1 MPSTSKKQ
9 AKLMRAVAHGWKPT
23 RIKGPTR
30 KVAREFV
37 AADQARDRYAL
48 GGFVGP
54 LAQAAQRGG
63 KRPEPQRMMGPRPNV
78 RPGGAL
84 SQAGGTG
91 MAGNVPNGLL
101 NTARGAMG
109 RGRDPRNR
117 TLLERLRS
125 GVGGPLR
132 FFGG

>member
-1 MPSTSKKQ
+1 MPSRSKKQ
-9 AKLMRAVAHGWKPT
+9 ARLMRAVAHGWKPT
-23 RIKGPTR
+23 RIKGPSR

-54 LAQAAQRGG
+54 LRQMLAERG
-63 KRPEPQRMMGPRPNV
+63 KRPEPERMIGARPNV

-84 SQAGGTG
+84 SQIPGGG
-91 MAGNVPNGLL
+91 ILGNVPNGLL
-101 NTARGAMG
+101 MTARGST
-109 RGRDPRNR
+109 RGRDPRSR
-117 TLLERLRS
+117 SLIERLRS
-125 GVGGPLR
+125 GKGPLR